1 MLIFGGKKV
10 ALLARRTENNDR
22 RNLRALKTVCTTRI
36 RKLPLPGY
44 VKMYAQ
50 ITINLIIVVGL
61 AFFGRR
67 GRQLCVNSQSLSRK
81 SFKKKLFA

>member
-1 MLIFGGKKV
+1 V
-10 ALLARRTENNDR
+10 TLLARRTENNDR
-22 RNLRALKTVCTTRI
+22 RDLRAFETVCTTRI
-36 RKLPLPGY
+36 RKLALPGY

-61 AFFGRR
+61 AFFGRS
-67 GRQLCVNSQSLSRK
+67 GRQLCVNSKSLSRK